1 MKLKKTLKKSVIE
14 EVNESIISIKNT
26 IIDALKEESQNIQNK
41 PKKIEEQFLEIDQKS
56 SHLDQHSRR
65 NNMEIQGIP
74 ELVASVLN

>member
-1 MKLKKTLKKSVIE
+1 MKLKKTLKKSGIE

-26 IIDALKEESQNIQNK
+26 IIDTLKEESQNIQNK

-56 SHLDQHSRR
+56 SHLDQYSRR